1 MVATLVEML
10 EKTWGQLPKRE
21 IAPCKRHIIPDNTLI
36 FGASNRNRT
45 GGLRFTRAPLYLL
58 SYAGWM
64 EDPMMLPEIF
74 QKACIAGNRLKFNL
88 YDRKWSGTG
97 NQMAVITAVFF

>member
-1 MVATLVEML
+1 
-10 EKTWGQLPKRE
+10 
-21 IAPCKRHIIPDNTLI
+21 
-36 FGASNRNRT
+36 
-45 GGLRFTRAPLYLL
+45 
-58 SYAGWM
+58 M